1 MYHIYK
7 TEMSLLSLSEEPC
20 TDTEDEIDFET
31 CIKDSVEEKINC
43 TIPDMVSGVPVA
55 PVGKGDRTLCS
66 SAEEFGNY
74 SEIYQSMELTSE
86 GDIFKDYGCLPKCE
100 E

>member
-1 MYHIYK
+1 
-7 TEMSLLSLSEEPC
+7 MSLLNLAEEPC
-20 TDTEDEIDFET
+20 TDTEDEIDFAT